1 MADHPVQDVRDR
13 LAADGLMSSI
23 WDGGIYAEHEGGE
36 GNGVHPINPEDTPSA
51 YDVGADDVATL
62 KPCGLVSISSE
73 ARVGPGSCFRQI
85 MLRLGGYQQDGF
97 TAIRS
102 GLARARALLDKT
114 NGSLDDGSG
123 YYIEY
128 LDTPITGSTD
138 DSLIG
143 GTGKRPPSYEA
154 ARFRVI
160 VQEG

>member
-13 LAADGLMSSI
+13 LASDGLMASI
-23 WDGGIYAEHEGGE
+23 WDGGIYAEHEGDAGSD
-36 GNGVHPINPEDTPSA
+36 VHPINPEDTPDA
-51 YDVGADDVATL
+51 YDVGADGVATL
-62 KPCGLVSISSE
+62 RACGLVSVSSE
-73 ARVGPGSCFRQI
+73 ARVGPGGCFRQI
-85 MLRLGGYQQDGF
+85 YLRLGGFQSAGF

-102 GLARARALLDKT
+102 GLARARQVLDRS

-128 LDTPITGSTD
+128 LDTPITGSVD

-143 GTGKRPPSYEA
+143 GSGKRPPSYEA
-154 ARFRVI
+154 ARFRVV